1 MVTGHHAL
9 SLSLSLSL
17 VQRAVARILS
27 FANVCVVNCQ
37 LSARISLPRVP
48 CGSEKRNNNSS
59 CWQILKFYCQGA
71 AAAEE
76 KYLTGLC
83 AQIFRL
89 EL

>member
-1 MVTGHHAL
+1 MVTGHHA
-9 SLSLSLSL
+9 LSLSL
-17 VQRAVARILS
+17 VQRAVARIFC

-71 AAAEE
+71 AAAAE